1 MQIIRMSIYKIILMS
16 SFCSSNLQI
25 SYSQIDICNQWL
37 HANAPT
43 YRGQTFLIKCTL
55 NGYIR
60 CDMSAEIQ
68 RGLGWSRPL
77 LSLMSKYCLMILPIT
92 LTYVTLSD
100 L

>member
-1 MQIIRMSIYKIILMS
+1 MS
-16 SFCSSNLQI
+16 SFGSSNIQI
-25 SYSQIDICNQWL
+25 SYSQIDIVCNKLLQ
-37 HANAPT
+37 ANAPT
-43 YRGQTFLIKCTL
+43 YRVQTFLIKCTL

-60 CDMSAEIQ
+60 SHLSAEFQ

-77 LSLMSKYCLMILPIT
+77 LSLMSKYCLMILLIT